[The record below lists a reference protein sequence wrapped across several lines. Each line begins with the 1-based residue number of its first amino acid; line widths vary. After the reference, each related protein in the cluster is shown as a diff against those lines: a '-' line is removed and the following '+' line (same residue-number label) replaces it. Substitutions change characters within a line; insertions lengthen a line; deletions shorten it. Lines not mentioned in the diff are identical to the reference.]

1 MYSSINLGKKVKSV
15 GSEKKVRTKEVLKCH
30 EKRAL

>member
-15 GSEKKVRTKEVLKCH
+15 GSEKKARTKEVFKCH
-30 EKRAL
+30 EKRTV